1 MEKEKLSSQ
10 MEKKPQK
17 GIPETW
23 TGVIPRH
30 IEELI
35 TQLAQSGGMKPVEPI
50 PIPEGCWLCFYCR
63 TVNSR
68 NFCTE
73 CGKKRPDDVN

>member
-35 TQLAQSGGMKPVEPI
+35 TQLAQSGGMKP
-50 PIPEGCWLCFYCR
+50 L
-63 TVNSR
+63 NLSR
-68 NFCTE
+68 SPKDAGYAFTAGQSTAETSVPNAEKNVPMT
-73 CGKKRPDDVN
+73 